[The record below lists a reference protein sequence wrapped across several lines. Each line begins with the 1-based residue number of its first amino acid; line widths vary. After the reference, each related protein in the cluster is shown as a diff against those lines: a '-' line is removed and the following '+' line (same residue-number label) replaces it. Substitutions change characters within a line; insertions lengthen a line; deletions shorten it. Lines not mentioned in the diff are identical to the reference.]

1 MKLEVIF
8 MIIDILKDAILDSI
22 HILPF
27 LFFAFLLLEW
37 ISHQSKKIHIALNP
51 FFAGLLGCI
60 PQCAIPVLAV
70 NLYSGGILSTG
81 SLLTLLISSTDE
93 SALILFREPQGQK
106 VFLPILI
113 TKLIISVIAGY
124 FVDFFLKDKF
134 NPPKQ
139 TTVCECHG
147 CHHSHG
153 IFLAA
158 LRHTLELFVYLFICS
173 FGLGL
178 LLELTDINTLTRIL
192 LGGSVLQPL
201 LTALIGLIPNCAASL
216 LLCELYLDHLIGFSA
231 LTAGLCS
238 ACGVGLLVLFKIK
251 ISKKEAGKL
260 IGFLYLASAISGLIL
275 SIFLQ

>member
-1 MKLEVIF
+1 
-8 MIIDILKDAILDSI
+8 MIIDILKDTTLDSI

-27 LFFAFLLLEW
+27 LFLAFFLLELV
-37 ISHQSKKIHIALNP
+37 SHQSKKIHIALNP
-51 FFAGLLGCI
+51 LLAGLLGCI

-93 SALILFREPQGQK
+93 SALILFRDPQGQK
-106 VFLPILI
+106 VFIPMLI
-113 TKLIISVIAGY
+113 TKFIVSVIAGY
-124 FVDFFLKDKF
+124 FVDLFLKEKF
-134 NPPKQ
+134 RPPKQ

-158 LRHTLELFVYLFICS
+158 LRHTIELFIYLFICS

-178 LLELTDINTLTRIL
+178 LLELTGIDTLTHIL
-192 LGGSVLQPL
+192 LGGSILQPL

-216 LLCELYLDHLIGFSA
+216 LLCELYLDNLIGFSA

-238 ACGVGLLVLFKIK
+238 ACGVGLLVLLKTKIG
-251 ISKKEAGKL
+251 KKEVGKI
-260 IGFLYLASAISGLIL
+260 IGFLYLASAISGIVL
-275 SIFLQ
+275 SVFLQ